1 LENTPRLH
9 PISTAPEQRRKSTH
23 NTTQNLRNLQI
34 DHALSCEEDSSE
46 TDDEHET
53 CHDRVSI
60 SESLGNVTID
70 EKTNDF
76 AHVGAVAQPR
86 LPPCRNLVL
95 PTRQLHAILL
105 IELFKAIYF
114 SLALLLPLLTPSY
127 SLVTQVLTK
136 VTQQT
141 NIIPL
146 HGNTSTDQQTPAH
159 GLGIQLNPLPQR
171 HPVLFISCRFR
182 IVDYFVHG
190 LCVREVVLL
199 REVEGSSRS
208 SGFLA
213 DRILPVGSHLGFS
226 LSQGM

>member
-1 LENTPRLH
+1 LENTPWLH
-9 PISTAPEQRRKSTH
+9 PISTAPEKRRKSTH

-34 DHALSCEEDSSE
+34 DHALSREEDSSE

-53 CHDRVSI
+53 SHDRVSI

-76 AHVGAVAQPR
+76 SHVGAVTQPR
-86 LPPCRNLVL
+86 LPPRRNLVL
-95 PTRQLHAILL
+95 PTRQLHPILL

-114 SLALLLPLLTPSY
+114 SLAFLLPLIISRY
-127 SLVTQVLTK
+127 SLVTQVLTE

-171 HPVLFISCRFR
+171 HSVLFISCRSR

-190 LCVREVVLL
+190 LCVREVILG
-199 REVEGSSRS
+199 RKVESTSRS

-213 DRILPVGSHLGFS
+213 DRVLPVGSHLGFS
-226 LSQGM
+226 LSQGG